1 MLLRKLRGK
10 EIIEIGL
17 DEIAPFLGDAP
28 VILEAGALNG
38 SDTVSMAEQWPAST
52 IYAFEPVPAAY
63 EEVRRRTAH
72 LPQVNTYQLALSDSS
87 GSAGLHVSTN
97 AEGGYRPDSSSLL
110 SPTGHLREFPDV
122 TFTETLTVE
131 TLTLSDWAN
140 REAVERIDFM
150 WLDMQGMELSMLQ
163 ASPQVLAQTTAV
175 LMEVMRQHLYEGN
188 PLYDEVLAWMGSQGF
203 RAAIDRMPL
212 RYGNVLFVRNG

>member
-1 MLLRKLRGK
+1 
-10 EIIEIGL
+10 
-17 DEIAPFLGDAP
+17 
-28 VILEAGALNG
+28 
-38 SDTVSMAEQWPAST
+38 
-52 IYAFEPVPAAY
+52 
-63 EEVRRRTAH
+63 
-72 LPQVNTYQLALSDSS
+72 
-87 GSAGLHVSTN
+87 
-97 AEGGYRPDSSSLL
+97 
-110 SPTGHLREFPDV
+110 V

-150 WLDMQGMELSMLQ
+150 WLDMQGMELAMLQ

-175 LMEVMRQHLYEGN
+175 LMEVTRQHLYEGN
-188 PLYDEVLAWMGSQGF
+188 PLYEEVLAWMGSQGF